1 MKFPESFCLSVIEK
15 HWDNEKGSL
24 KKICS
29 IRHKKERK
37 SVQSQSTC
45 TSNHG
50 RFQGT
55 DDQSCF
61 EGIRRTQYP
70 THQSPGKYDTSISV
84 IRLYCQWLFQTIHEE
99 RNDTQIRSQDLE
111 SITIDFKLSTVKLL
125 HTKWVMEAY
134 NHMTSSIGKD
144 ICLKG
149 WKKRGI

>member
-1 MKFPESFCLSVIEK
+1 MGISYRFKQFTKVKKKTRFLPRVKFPESFCLSVNEK
-15 HWDNEKGSL
+15 YWDNEKGSL
-24 KKICS
+24 KIICS

-37 SVQSQSTC
+37 SVQSQPTC
-45 TSNHG
+45 TTNHG

-99 RNDTQIRSQDLE
+99 RNDTQIRSQELLM
-111 SITIDFKLSTVKLL
+111 IVK
-125 HTKWVMEAY
+125 
-134 NHMTSSIGKD
+134 I
-144 ICLKG
+144 
-149 WKKRGI
+149 